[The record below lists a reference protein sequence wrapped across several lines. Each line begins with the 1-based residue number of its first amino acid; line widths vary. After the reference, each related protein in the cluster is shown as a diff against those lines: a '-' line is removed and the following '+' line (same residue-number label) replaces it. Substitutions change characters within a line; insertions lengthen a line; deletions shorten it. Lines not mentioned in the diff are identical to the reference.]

1 MLYVLC
7 VFHGKLQYDVC
18 FVHIKEKVGEKR
30 SRVGTH
36 SIRVEYG
43 ICFLSLNTDFVGST
57 NTINLCFI
65 LLTIYISIPVSGCV
79 GRGPSVLISPGPIN
93 IIALLQNKKP

>member
-1 MLYVLC
+1 MKCTQKV
-7 VFHGKLQYDVC
+7 VSGEGFGRKG
-18 FVHIKEKVGEKR
+18 KVGEKR

-79 GRGPSVLISPGPIN
+79 VG
-93 IIALLQNKKP
+93 ALVY